1 MVEMR
6 SVGVERVAAEKLQP
20 RRVALHRKRQREGLL
35 ARVLLEH
42 GGGED
47 QQFLGGRP
55 ERGEHARAVDDYSV
69 AGLLDQAQGEVGVG
83 LPGPSG
89 GAAGARIEQRVGGA
103 PIVVARRAIVLHDIV
118 AEALVGGGEELVR
131 GRHRRD
137 AGVEVVGRAPEH
149 PAAELGPSP
158 HHRAALAHVVGALRL
173 DEGEA
178 GALAAL
184 DAIGHRLGMLDLHV
198 VERGERARDRLER
211 RMGGRVGDALAADPD
226 FALELAH
233 RAQIIVARARAH
245 QRISCNC
252 GSRLR
257 SRSAAS
263 SGAM

>member
-6 SVGVERVAAEKLQP
+6 SLGVERIAAEKFES
-20 RRVALHRKRQREGLL
+20 RRVAWNRKRERERFL

-47 QQFLGGRP
+47 QQFLGGRS
-55 ERGEHARAVDDYSV
+55 ERREHARAVDHDSL
-69 AGLLDQAQGEVGVG
+69 AGLFDQAQGEFRVG

-89 GAAGARIEQRVGGA
+89 GAASARVEQGVGGA
-103 PIVVARRAIVLHDIV
+103 PVVAARGAVVLHDII
-118 AEALVGGGEELVR
+118 AEAFVGGGEELAR

-137 AGVEVVGRAPEH
+137 ARVEVVGRAPQH
-149 PAAELGPSP
+149 PAAVLGPSP
-158 HHRAALAHVVGALRL
+158 HHRAALAHFVAALRL

-184 DAIGHRLGMLDLHV
+184 DPIGHGLGMFDLHV
-198 VERGERARDRLER
+198 VERGQRTRDGLER
-211 RMGGRVGDALAADPD
+211 RMGGRVGNAFAANPD

-233 RAQIIVARARAH
+233 RAQIIVARSRTH